1 MAIFTGRDFMQDAK
15 AVTDSIRDIKR
26 EYDNEVQ
33 RREDYTSQYDAS
45 IMDVEGLFE
54 SFKTPLSDGVRQI
67 LALQQ
72 EVEETNSPESRK
84 KLRQLYSQYS
94 VALEAAKQHSTNLAN
109 SKALQRQGKT
119 QESREQIQSDALAKT
134 EKYRNMNFNQLVSS
148 DMLDPNLV
156 IGEVTT
162 KSQVGEELGS
172 ISTGVTTAAAN
183 ILKTRKGD
191 LYNIRGDLNEEL
203 ATELAGKYYKMWEE
217 GVADVDMLAL
227 YFSLSHEDSPVAQR
241 DENQNIIPVTN
252 EKVMSMLE
260 KGGET
265 VEQAREFLKERFKGN
280 VMQFL
285 SKDRELSA
293 YERRAVLTGGG
304 TTSPL
309 PIPAFPDSEGKV
321 KIGTNLSY
329 NNEGQ
334 QVETPVEIKDL
345 PKGTIVYPI
354 GNRHVAVTPKGKVA
368 YYDNKTGESLS
379 SMGDLTKEDNL
390 NFRIIMGTVDDLRE
404 KAVENFSE
412 ELQKKIEGIS
422 ESPEIVDA
430 LFDADEELLEK
441 LNDDSLNQLV
451 EVLIQFG
458 AVPSTEELNATIKDL
473 IDKQ

>member
-45 IMDVEGLFE
+45 IMDVEGLFD

-94 VALEAAKQHSTNLAN
+94 VALEAAKQHSINLAN

-119 QESREQIQSDALAKT
+119 QESKEQIQSDALAKT
-134 EKYRNMNFNQLVSS
+134 EKYKDMNFNQLVSS

-203 ATELAGKYYKMWEE
+203 AAELAGKYYEMWEE

-265 VEQAREFLKERFKGN
+265 VKQAREFLKERFEGN

-293 YERRAVLTGGG
+293 SERRAILTGGG

-321 KIGTNLSY
+321 KIGTNLGY
-329 NNEGQ
+329 DNQGK
-334 QVETPVEIKDL
+334 QVETPVEIKGL

-354 GNRHVAVTPKGKVA
+354 GNRHVAVTPKGRVA

-441 LNDDSLNQLV
+441 LNDDSLKELV
-451 EVLIQFG
+451 DGLIAFG
-458 AVPSTEELNATIKDL
+458 TVPSTEELNATIKEL
-473 IDKQ
+473 IDNQ